1 MKLIHL
7 DVCWNFKAMEWS
19 LLSWFCCGYS
29 GLVAWLVRQTTQ
41 LEVTMNSVERMVE
54 YLKFDSEKD
63 DIIPDNRPDA
73 DWPSKGAINVEN
85 LRVKYRPELDDVLK
99 GITFSVAAREK
110 IGVCGRTG
118 RSYGFC
124 SPLPIE

>member
-1 MKLIHL
+1 M
-7 DVCWNFKAMEWS
+7 
-19 LLSWFCCGYS
+19 
-29 GLVAWLVRQTTQ
+29 RQTTQ

-63 DIIPDNRPDA
+63 DIIPDSRPDPH
-73 DWPSKGAINVEN
+73 WPSKGAITVEN

-118 RSYGFC
+118 EMYIFHNALLPMAGACATYLYGA
-124 SPLPIE
+124 I

>member
-1 MKLIHL
+1 
-7 DVCWNFKAMEWS
+7 
-19 LLSWFCCGYS
+19 
-29 GLVAWLVRQTTQ
+29 
-41 LEVTMNSVERMVE
+41 MNSIERMVE

-63 DIIPDNRPDA
+63 EIVPGNRPDP
-73 DWPSKGAINVEN
+73 DWPSKGAVVVEN

-118 RSYGFC
+118 ETHK
-124 SPLPIE
+124 L